1 LKLENFLFEEKNCNS
16 PLVLIDFGLSKHFDP
31 DDKLTHRGK
40 LKLSAACLSSSLATI
55 GIATDSVGSRWQQT
69 IREFRNIAYEIM

>member
-1 LKLENFLFEEKNCNS
+1 MILSIVFLQSPQGILHRDLKLENFLFEEKNCNS

-40 LKLSAACLSSSLATI
+40 LKLSAA
-55 GIATDSVGSRWQQT
+55 
-69 IREFRNIAYEIM
+69 